1 MIRKRMD
8 KPQMK
13 RYVRRE
19 DKGRPQGERP
29 RTREELLVLLEL
41 ERKKN
46 ERLRQEL
53 EILLA
58 MDCS

>member
-1 MIRKRMD
+1 MD
-8 KPQMK
+8 KPQTK

-19 DKGRPQGERP
+19 DKAWPQGERP

-53 EILLA
+53 EILSA
-58 MDCS
+58 MDCSWYC

>member
-1 MIRKRMD
+1 ME
-8 KPQMK
+8 KPQTK

-19 DKGRPQGERP
+19 DKGWPQGERP

-46 ERLRQEL
+46 ERLRREL
-53 EILLA
+53 EILSA

>member
-1 MIRKRMD
+1 MD
-8 KPQMK
+8 KPQTK

-19 DKGRPQGERP
+19 DKAWPQGERP

-53 EILLA
+53 EILSA